1 MGKTRLD
8 QRLVSLSLFESRAR
22 AAAAIKAGQVTVN
35 GVTAEKAAMIVAPDD
50 IIDAE
55 ATHDFVSR
63 GALKL
68 QKGLAHFDYHVRDGV
83 VVDVGA
89 STGGFTD
96 VLLRHGAAYVYAVD
110 VGQEQLHDS
119 LRDDARV
126 NNMAGVNARHL
137 SAADFDR
144 KLDGLVCDVSF
155 ISQTKALAE
164 LAPSVSENAWAI
176 ALIKPQFELD
186 KAALGKNGVVTDA
199 VLRDGVCNDIRHWW
213 QAQGW
218 QVDDI
223 IESPITGPQ
232 GNIEYL
238 IGARKSA

>member
-35 GVTAEKAAMIVAPDD
+35 GITAEKASMFVSSDD
-50 IIDAE
+50 NIE
-55 ATHDFVSR
+55 AQAAHDFVSR

-68 QKGLAHFDYHVRDGV
+68 QKGLAYFDYDVRDGV
-83 VVDVGA
+83 FVDIGA

-96 VLLRHGAAYVYAVD
+96 VLLRHGAARVYAVD
-110 VGQEQLHDS
+110 VGQDQLHDS
-119 LRDDARV
+119 LLRDRRV
-126 NNMAGVNARHL
+126 ENMAAVNARHL
-137 SAADFDR
+137 AARNFDR

-155 ISQTKALAE
+155 ISQSKALAG
-164 LAPSVSENAWAI
+164 LAPSLPAHAWVI

-199 VLRDGVCNDIRHWW
+199 DLRLVACDDVSRWW
-213 QAQGW
+213 QRQGW

-232 GNIEYL
+232 GNVEYL